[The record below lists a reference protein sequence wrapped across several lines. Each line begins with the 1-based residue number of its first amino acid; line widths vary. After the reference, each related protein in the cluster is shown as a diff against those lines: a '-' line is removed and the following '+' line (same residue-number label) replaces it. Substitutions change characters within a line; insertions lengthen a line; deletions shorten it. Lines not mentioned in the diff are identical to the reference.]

1 MLAQRFRAYRQNK
14 KLIDAVNGYMFI
26 APFIILAAVFI
37 LYPMAKGLYNSVFD
51 FRFGRMSF
59 VGMNNYIKVFSNE
72 TYLMAIRNTMLFVF
86 TVVPML
92 CIIGILIA
100 GSIFDKAVR
109 YTSFVRICLYIPVI
123 ASAAVMSIIWRFML
137 DSQNGLLRY
146 IYNIFSVEPFN
157 VLGNTTTAKIV
168 LILVLFTV
176 NIGQCV
182 ILYVA
187 SMIGIPKELIEA
199 LEIDGGNRL
208 DIFRYIL
215 IPLTSPTTLL
225 NFVTQTSAIIR
236 VFVLIQLL
244 TNGGPS
250 RSTTSM
256 MYLLYQEGFANGN
269 FGLASALGVV
279 LFLFSILL
287 VFVQFRAIKSSEK

>member
-1 MLAQRFRAYRQNK
+1 MLRRKFLALSQNK
-14 KLIDAVNGYMFI
+14 KLVDAANGYMFS
-26 APFIILAAVFI
+26 APFIILALIFI
-37 LYPMAKGLYNSVFD
+37 IYPMIKGLYNSLFD
-51 FRFGRMSF
+51 FRFGKMSF
-59 VGMNNYIKVFSNE
+59 VGINNYIKVFSSE
-72 TYLMAIRNTMLFVF
+72 TYLMAIRNTLLFVF
-86 TVVPML
+86 SVVPML
-92 CIIGILIA
+92 CIIGIFIA
-100 GSIFDKAVR
+100 GSIFDKAPR
-109 YTSFVRICLYIPVI
+109 YVSFVRISLYIPVI
-123 ASAAVMSIIWRFML
+123 ASATVMSIIWRFLL
-137 DSQNGLLRY
+137 DSQNGILRY
-146 IYNIFSVEPFN
+146 FYNVINVEPFN
-157 VLGNTTTAKIV
+157 VLGNTATAKIV
-168 LILVLFTV
+168 IIIVLFSV

-187 SMIGIPKELIEA
+187 SMIGIPKDLFEA

-215 IPLTSPTTLL
+215 IPLTSPVTLL
-225 NFVTQTSAIIR
+225 NFVTQTSAVIR

-256 MYLLYQEGFANGN
+256 MYLLYQEGFSNGN

-287 VFVQFRAIKSSEK
+287 VFVQLHTIKGDGL